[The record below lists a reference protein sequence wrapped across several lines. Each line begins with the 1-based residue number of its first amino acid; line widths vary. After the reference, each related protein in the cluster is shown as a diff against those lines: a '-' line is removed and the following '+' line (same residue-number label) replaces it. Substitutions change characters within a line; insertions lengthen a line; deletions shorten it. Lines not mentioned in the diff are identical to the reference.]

1 MSRMLISEEKCSKSK
16 VFIGIDVHSNSFQ
29 VTPIVG
35 NVQQRSRR
43 LTGNAADL
51 VNWASEKFP
60 GAELVFGYE
69 AGFSGLWLSRF
80 LEDNG
85 FKCKVLHPS
94 DIPTTDKDRVHK
106 NDCRDS
112 RKIAACLR
120 TGEYNEIFQIEREQ
134 EELRQLVR
142 CGIKYSRFLKV
153 SQQRIRMGL
162 HLRGFGKE
170 GLTQNGKKSWS
181 KSTIKNLQSLAEE
194 KGFSSILMDLNFL
207 ISQKRIMKQIWTKV
221 QEELLNSSYKEVYL
235 RYKTTPGIGPKLAA
249 ILTVEVGDMKRFQ
262 NNLVLKSYCGLVPG
276 EKSSGEKVKV
286 SRMSYRGNRHLRWA
300 LIQAARRGIQH
311 DYELAKLYNAHHQRL
326 RNDKKAI
333 VIIATIMLRRLRRM
347 MIDKI
352 DYRINPTE

>member
-16 VFIGIDVHSNSFQ
+16 VFIGIDAHSNSFQ

-43 LTGNAADL
+43 LTGNESDL
-51 VNWASEKFP
+51 LNWATKNFP

-80 LEDNG
+80 LLDNG
-85 FKCKVLHPS
+85 FECKVLHPS

-120 TGEYNEIFQIEREQ
+120 TGEYNEIFQIGKEQ

-142 CGIKYSRFLKV
+142 CGIKYARFHKV

-170 GLTQNGKKSWS
+170 GLTLNGKKSWS
-181 KSTIKNLQSLAEE
+181 KKAIKDLQSLAEE
-194 KGFSSILMDLNFL
+194 KRFHSILIDLNFL
-207 ISQKRIMKQIWTKV
+207 TSQNKMVKQIWVKV
-221 QEELLNSSYKEVYL
+221 QEELLNSCYKQVYL
-235 RYKTTPGIGPKLAA
+235 RYMTTPGIGPKIAA
-249 ILTVEVGDMKRFQ
+249 ILTVEIGDMRRFQ
-262 NNLVLKSYCGLVPG
+262 NNLALKSYCGLIPG
-276 EKSSGEKVKV
+276 EKSSGEKVKA

-311 DYELAKLYNAHHQRL
+311 DYELATLYNAHQQRL

-333 VIIATIMLRRLRRM
+333 VIIATIILRRLRRM
-347 MIDKI
+347 MLDKT
-352 DYRINPTE
+352 DYKIKTH